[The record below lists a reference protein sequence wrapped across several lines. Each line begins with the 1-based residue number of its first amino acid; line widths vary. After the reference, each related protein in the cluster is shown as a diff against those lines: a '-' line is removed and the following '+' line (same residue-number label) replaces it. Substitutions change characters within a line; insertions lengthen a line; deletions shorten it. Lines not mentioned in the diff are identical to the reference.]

1 METPAILST
10 HVVAAAVV
18 ATVLADRVT
27 DPGDGCPLV
36 ALAACGETVVV
47 HLSAQAHHDAGLLLP
62 IDGRPTLG

>member
-10 HVVAAAVV
+10 HVVAAA
-18 ATVLADRVT
+18 ALADRVT

-36 ALAACGETVVV
+36 DLAACGETVVV
-47 HLSAQAHHDAGLLLP
+47 HLSPQAHADTGLLLP